1 MGEVI
6 RFPIERRL
14 RCHDG
19 IEAMPGG
26 RLGVRIGGRK
36 LTLRYVE
43 APAAQACIVDVPFPP
58 AWDDGDLI
66 DAEQLDRA
74 LDHVTVWCAARAR
87 RIRLSW
93 SYSGV
98 G

>member
-6 RFPIERRL
+6 RFPIERRGQS
-14 RCHDG
+14 HDG
-19 IEAMPGG
+19 IEPLHGS
-26 RLGVRIGGRK
+26 RLRVRSGGRK

-43 APAAQACIVDVPFPP
+43 APAAQACIVDVPFPA

-66 DAEQLDRA
+66 DADELDRA
-74 LDHVTVWCAARAR
+74 LDHVAVWCAARAR